1 MLRAHVSK
9 EPLPHGRGSDRG
21 LGNGKKT
28 ERMRNGLETVNPG
41 AHARGARVALFDFD
55 GTLSLVRAGWE
66 HVMIP
71 MMVEYL
77 LETRSGESEEE
88 LTQIVEGFVG
98 HLTGRQTIF
107 QMMELA
113 DQVKKRGGS
122 PKEPLE
128 YKHEYLD
135 KLMVK
140 IEGKR
145 EGLRSG
151 EIPPDELILPGGR
164 RLLEALKDRGL
175 TLYLASGTDQIYMR
189 EEAELLDVAK
199 YFDGNVF
206 GALDDY
212 KKFSKK
218 ILIEKIIRESD
229 FEGEQFVGFGDGF
242 VEIEN
247 VKEVGGVAVGVASDE
262 PECRQVNPVKRDRL
276 IGVGADWIVPNFAAH
291 DELMTAL
298 FAAQ

>member
-1 MLRAHVSK
+1 M
-9 EPLPHGRGSDRG
+9 
-21 LGNGKKT
+21 
-28 ERMRNGLETVNPG
+28 NPG

-66 HVMIP
+66 HVMVP

-77 LETRSGESEEE
+77 LETKSGESEEE
-88 LTQIVEGFVG
+88 ITNIVVGFVG
-98 HLTGRQTIF
+98 HLTGRQTIY

-113 DQVKKRGGS
+113 DQIKARGGT
-122 PKEPLE
+122 PKDPLA

-135 KLMVK
+135 RLMVK

-151 EIPPDELILPGGR
+151 AIPPDDLILPGGR
-164 RLLEALKDRGL
+164 QLLEALKDRGL
-175 TLYLASGTDQIYMR
+175 TLYLASGTDQVPMR
-189 EEAELLDVAK
+189 EEAELLDVAR

-218 ILIEKIIRESD
+218 ILIEKLIRESD
-229 FEGEQFVGFGDGF
+229 FAGEEFIGFGDGF

-247 VKEVGGVAVGVASDE
+247 VKQVGGVAVGVASDE
-262 PECRQVNPVKRDRL
+262 PECAQVNEVKRQRL
-276 IGVGADWIVPNFAAH
+276 IGVGADWIVPHFGGH
-291 DELMTAL
+291 DELMQAL
-298 FAAQ
+298 FPEE